1 MQGTKISDKSFGTL
15 SSNGVTSENNTIHT
29 LTLSS
34 VQSFRGCLFTKGAR
48 TVAERCMQ
56 RGVGGKRYFPLF
68 MFVKRQKGPL
78 GQRVSANF
86 VADCWFSMGKKNNKP
101 GVFRNLQI
109 LIIKMTSLVTMKIC
123 TKREEVYKYDW
134 LHLLVKIDNIGLLK
148 LKLPLTSSL
157 LQ

>member
-1 MQGTKISDKSFGTL
+1 MTKVLRHCPQMGWLRTTK
-15 SSNGVTSENNTIHT
+15 
-29 LTLSS
+29 
-34 VQSFRGCLFTKGAR
+34 QSTPSPSLPFKVFAVICLQKVPEQWQNIACK
-48 TVAERCMQ
+48 EE
-56 RGVGGKRYFPLF
+56 VGGKRYFPLF

-86 VADCWFSMGKKNNKP
+86 VADCWFSMGKKINKP

-123 TKREEVYKYDW
+123 TMREEVYKYDW